1 MLSVQGYR
9 RDNLPQDCYSAL
21 SRSGRYLCAISPS
34 CPNRLWLDKDD
45 EIILK
50 IFNFDIEKIWNIK
63 TVIQLDNTERYD
75 CCNDDLL
82 LIQSKNKSII
92 IYNLDTFEVLLDTK
106 IMNELIIIDSVGSRT
121 NKKNWIIAIASIS
134 SIHIFSC
141 LPSIA
146 FFNFTKISN
155 KSKLTDNII
164 SAFKSNKNLHSSI
177 QNENIIQYY
186 HVINTNFESNIN
198 NLGISSTGKIYIGTN
213 DELYYFQIPSLHYK
227 YRRYFEII
235 HLFTMESKISN
246 HINILRILPFNT
258 YQSTLPCNSVFE
270 SIFFLYTSNQDL
282 NKSLNLGLLTSN
294 NLVNSIDWDT
304 NFIFNNITEI
314 YNSPCSNF
322 ELSNKILSCEVF
334 KSGYLGIIWIFDN
347 EIFLHIFNSSLSP
360 DNIRELTFSPF
371 IEKKNS
377 ETKFRNLYSLL
388 YGDVPLNKCGLD
400 SMIDENSE
408 VILRI
413 HNTIFSDSLNKRD
426 IETEEQLLYRISI
439 NQKNMGVILQNMDF
453 IKFIDT
459 PQQYSPIICTTNAN
473 NKDIFTPDNW
483 FSNLSFNIKVSLSKP
498 LVLLNISYI
507 CWYHGIEQYLKF
519 NLLSIIQNPQT
530 HISILQHLSLLPI
543 NMNFSSPTALQNL
556 FSINISLQK
565 KNKNDLS
572 LCYSI
577 LDLYVQS
584 GLYDPIITYL
594 SSETLSEGALDIM
607 YNWIDLR
614 MEKILLTIFKYCNNI
629 PNNDFENKL
638 FELSQFQDTEKN
650 LNLIFHI
657 CFKLTKSDGH
667 ILSLIIGCNYNILK
681 SLLYIMKFIIFNK
694 NEVPEIIS
702 FYALIQSL
710 FCWNGFFKIL
720 TCKDSNSTSICDII
734 KMDLFKAENSEFL
747 NKLIEEL
754 AINSRINS
762 ETLYSHIQLKEPQPE
777 WSSLLSASILFYYY
791 NYYSKQ
797 LFTNITEEIPLAPIL
812 DYLINTYPKARL
824 LLPLAYHII

>member
-1 MLSVQGYR
+1 MLSVQGSR

-21 SRSGRYLCAISPS
+21 SHSGRYLCAISPS
-34 CPNRLWLDKDD
+34 FPNRLWLDKDD

-63 TVIQLDNTERYD
+63 TVIQLDNIERHD

-82 LIQSKNKSII
+82 LIQSKKSII

-106 IMNELIIIDSVGSRT
+106 IMNELIIIDCVGSRT
-121 NKKNWIIAIASIS
+121 NKENWIIAIASIS
-134 SIHIFSC
+134 SIYIFSC

-164 SAFKSNKNLHSSI
+164 SAFKSNKNSHSSI
-177 QNENIIQYY
+177 PNENIIQYY
-186 HVINTNFESNIN
+186 HVINTNFEANIN
-198 NLGISSTGKIYIGTN
+198 NLDISSTGKIYIGAN

-227 YRRYFEII
+227 YRKYFEII
-235 HLFTMESKISN
+235 HLFTMESKISS

-304 NFIFNNITEI
+304 NLIFNNITEI

-322 ELSNKILSCEVF
+322 ELSNKILSCKVF

-347 EIFLHIFNSSLSP
+347 EIFLHIFNSSLFP

-371 IEKKNS
+371 IEKKDS

-400 SMIDENSE
+400 SIIDENSE
-408 VILRI
+408 VLLRI

-439 NQKNMGVILQNMDF
+439 NQKNMAIILQNMDF

-459 PQQYSPIICTTNAN
+459 PQQYSPIICTSNAN

-507 CWYHGIEQYLKF
+507 CWYHGIEQYLKSD
-519 NLLSIIQNPQT
+519 LPSIIQNPQT
-530 HISILQHLSLLPI
+530 HTSILQHLSLLPI

-565 KNKNDLS
+565 KNKSDLS
-572 LCYSI
+572 LCYSM

-594 SSETLSEGALDIM
+594 SSEISEGVLDII

-614 MEKILLTIFKYCNNI
+614 MEKILLTIFQYCNNI

-694 NEVPEIIS
+694 NEIPEIIN
-702 FYALIQSL
+702 FYALTQSL

-720 TCKDSNSTSICDII
+720 TCKDSNSTSICDLIRI
-734 KMDLFKAENSEFL
+734 DLFKADNSEFL

-754 AINSRINS
+754 AINLRINS
-762 ETLYSHIQLKEPQPE
+762 ETLYSHIQLKESQTE
-777 WSSLLSASILFYYY
+777 WFSLLSASILFYYY

-797 LFTNITEEIPLAPIL
+797 LFTNITKEIPLAPTL

-824 LLPLAYHII
+824 LLSLAYHII